1 MKIFKFHWKKCLFI
15 ALILFLSIRVFS
27 QQVFMSGGNA
37 LNNYQFLSSDG
48 VDWVV
53 EGHFLWE
60 SIKDRQFPFELHVL
74 RPPVYVIFTT
84 LDAMLGGRGYVL
96 SLISALSILIT
107 IYYSLKFIENKNHS
121 LFVYLVTFILLIL
134 SPINYFRLFFQADPL
149 ATALSLAAS
158 WYVYKA
164 ISVGGVRRD
173 YIVACILTTLAALTQ
188 TYGLIAP
195 TIVFGM
201 HTIITWYFPL
211 IKRLRA
217 EGKIFPLDKA
227 LKQGV
232 LQSGRKSFVIVVAI
246 LSFCILKLSWINLVP
261 HQSTPTNFGWLRFNF
276 EMIQFYWATWGYYL
290 SPIIFLIFGMCFWKK
305 IRNYVSSDVVTQI
318 MGVVVI
324 VFMVLLFLYN
334 WKDARF
340 TYYFWPF
347 LVIIFVRLSLVFKE
361 KSRILNL
368 CFLTLG
374 SSFILLQTFHYYPQS
389 YLSPNINNLNI
400 TAVKKTQSI
409 IGRFKVST
417 PVDRLSLQKTC
428 GDKVSICKDVKIPQ
442 GATAYRTKTFA
453 TYLKLNG
460 ISNPQKPQ

>member
-1 MKIFKFHWKKCLFI
+1 
-15 ALILFLSIRVFS
+15 
-27 QQVFMSGGNA
+27 
-37 LNNYQFLSSDG
+37 
-48 VDWVV
+48 
-53 EGHFLWE
+53 
-60 SIKDRQFPFELHVL
+60 
-74 RPPVYVIFTT
+74 
-84 LDAMLGGRGYVL
+84 
-96 SLISALSILIT
+96 
-107 IYYSLKFIENKNHS
+107 
-121 LFVYLVTFILLIL
+121 
-134 SPINYFRLFFQADPL
+134 
-149 ATALSLAAS
+149 
-158 WYVYKA
+158 
-164 ISVGGVRRD
+164 
-173 YIVACILTTLAALTQ
+173 
-188 TYGLIAP
+188 
-195 TIVFGM
+195 
-201 HTIITWYFPL
+201 
-211 IKRLRA
+211 
-217 EGKIFPLDKA
+217 
-227 LKQGV
+227 
-232 LQSGRKSFVIVVAI
+232 
-246 LSFCILKLSWINLVP
+246 
-261 HQSTPTNFGWLRFNF
+261 
-276 EMIQFYWATWGYYL
+276 
-290 SPIIFLIFGMCFWKK
+290 MCFWKK